1 MGTRLKRQHPI
12 TCMKPRTDD
21 AGSVVSTHQRRVLSI
36 NYRAEVW
43 HFKRLDPGLGCQFR
57 RGCARLFPHGK
68 RVSAAGG
75 QSGSVSSASGLGATS
90 TR

>member
-12 TCMKPRTDD
+12 TCMKPRPGG
-21 AGSVVSTHQRRVLSI
+21 AGSVVSTHQRRVLAI
-36 NYRAEVW
+36 NYRAEVR
-43 HFKRLDPGLGCQFR
+43 HFKSFDTGLACQFR
-57 RGCARLFPHGK
+57 RCCVRLFPHRM
-68 RVSAAGG
+68 RVSAAGS

>member
-12 TCMKPRTDD
+12 TCMKPRLGG
-21 AGSVVSTHQRRVLSI
+21 AGSVVSTHQRRVLAI

-43 HFKRLDPGLGCQFR
+43 HFKRLDPALGCQFR
-57 RGCARLFPHGK
+57 RACVRLFLH
-68 RVSAAGG
+68 RRRASAAGG
-75 QSGSVSSASGLGATS
+75 QSGSVSSASGFGATS